1 MITQCTIH
9 IKEFADNDLTHRQ
22 QQTFHWRQQRAWQ
35 CKMKI
40 LTGHKTLTCPNTK
53 TNPNWWW
60 DSLVKQIW
68 LKSSFAWIK
77 DFNGEFRLRLV
88 LEQLDAESLRSGD
101 EEGRGIGDHVF
112 SISGLLEIAFS
123 YIFAKNPKNLLS
135 GRIVHLFPGGKEPS
149 SLLKKG
155 KVLKV
160 KRFVWSS
167 LSVSVSLSG
176 HNTWTESDLSSKVR
190 RWPVEVT

>member
-1 MITQCTIH
+1 MTI
-9 IKEFADNDLTHRQ
+9 
-22 QQTFHWRQQRAWQ
+22 W
-35 CKMKI
+35 
-40 LTGHKTLTCPNTK
+40 LTGSNRCFIGDNRGPDNENWKSKQVTCLKTK
-53 TNPNWWW
+53 TNWWR

-68 LKSSFAWIK
+68 LKPSLAWIK

-88 LEQLDAESLRSGD
+88 FEQLDAESLRSGD
-101 EEGRGIGDHVF
+101 EEGGGIGDHVL
-112 SISGLLEIAFS
+112 SLPGLLEIAFS

-190 RWPVEVT
+190 RRPVEVTWSMKFGEK

>member
-1 MITQCTIH
+1 MHNTHLRICRQW
-9 IKEFADNDLTHRQ
+9 FDNLTHRQ
-22 QQTFHWRQQRAWQ
+22 QQMFHWRQQRAWQ

-88 LEQLDAESLRSGD
+88 LEQFDAKSLRSGD
-101 EEGRGIGDHVF
+101 EEGGGIGDHVL
-112 SISGLLEIAFS
+112 SLPGLLEIAFS
-123 YIFAKNPKNLLS
+123 YIFAKNPKNLLR

-149 SLLKKG
+149 SLLKR
-155 KVLKV
+155 LKV

-167 LSVSVSLSG
+167 LSG
-176 HNTWTESDLSSKVR
+176 HKTWTESDLSSKVR